1 MSLHPGLNLF
11 IDFHSPRFQKRIL
24 SVQNIHPKNCSK
36 MSTPE
41 IKDPRFATTLAK
53 GISILRAFKP
63 HDNGLTNLELSRKT
77 GLPKS
82 SVSRLT
88 FTLQALG
95 YLSHSSRDNR
105 YRLGPAVVALGN
117 IASASMSFSSLAE
130 SIMPNLANDTR
141 CLVAMGVRDQGKVLL
156 VKTWRP
162 ERVSSLWL
170 DAGFRL
176 PLAKSSHGQAIMAA
190 YSDDE
195 FDKLLDSLNLDF
207 DQNALQTLR
216 TQTKNQLSDR
226 GFYIAPTEHR
236 FTDRINAVSVPFRS
250 LDLDDP
256 VVFLCSGEP
265 HQLSEERMVIEVGP
279 KLRDAVQLIY
289 KSSGMGMRSAFD
301 EFYGD

>member
-1 MSLHPGLNLF
+1 
-11 IDFHSPRFQKRIL
+11 
-24 SVQNIHPKNCSK
+24 

-41 IKDPRFATTLAK
+41 NKDPRFATTLAK

-63 HDNGLTNLELSRKT
+63 HDNGLTNLELSKKT

-95 YLSHSSRDNR
+95 YLSHSSRDSR

-117 IASASMSFSSLAE
+117 IASASMSFSSLADT
-130 SIMPNLANDTR
+130 IMPDLANDTR
-141 CLVAMGVRDQGKVLL
+141 CLVAMGVRDQDKVLL

-176 PLAKSSHGQAIMAA
+176 PLIKSSHGQSIMAA

-195 FDKLLDSLNLDF
+195 FDKLLSTLELEMDPE
-207 DQNALQTLR
+207 ALQSLR
-216 TQTKNQLSDR
+216 TLTKNQLADR
-226 GFYIAPTEHR
+226 GFYIAPPEHR

-301 EFYGD
+301 EFYED